1 MMVVPITFNPNY
13 FPDRRGKKVSGRK
26 DGRVNFDDY
35 LLERMEPVDS
45 SPEPGR
51 DRDENASRQ
60 NPRNQRR
67 DKHEG
72 ETVSNSQGGEEPD
85 GPSAGRRIDLRA

>member
-1 MMVVPITFNPNY
+1 MVVPITFNPNY

-26 DGRVNFDDY
+26 DGQVNFDDY

-51 DRDENASRQ
+51 DRGKNAGEQ
-60 NPRNQRR
+60 DPCYLRR

-72 ETVSNSQGGEEPD
+72 ETVKDSQGGEKSD

>member
-1 MMVVPITFNPNY
+1 MVVPITFNPNF
-13 FPDRRGKKVSGRK
+13 FPDNRGKKVSGRK
-26 DGRVNFDDY
+26 DGQVNFDDY

-51 DRDENASRQ
+51 DRDQSADEQA
-60 NPRNQRR
+60 PRKKRLNEK
-67 DKHEG
+67 DSGTTKD
-72 ETVSNSQGGEEPD
+72 SQGGEESG